1 MAAAHSPHAHALRP
15 PRIPMRS
22 WQHHRAGGGRVTTP
36 VERVQ
41 RVRQDRH
48 TGVTARV
55 VDGKNGSFFV
65 KDFWDSRYRMETRC
79 HCTAM
84 EDGTKGFVLQW
95 KTVQN
100 PG

>member
-1 MAAAHSPHAHALRP
+1 
-15 PRIPMRS
+15 MRS

-65 KDFWDSRYRMETRC
+65 LGGERRILGFKVPDGNTLPLYCNGRRYKRV
-79 HCTAM
+79 CTAV
-84 EDGTKGFVLQW
+84 EDGTKSWLIC
-95 KTVQN
+95 QN